1 MGSCFFLFATLLV
14 YAVIP
19 KLRPT
24 KDGMEYQK
32 LMLHYTFA
40 MLMAFICMATVQL
53 TPTLNYDS
61 PGFCGFLGKHELI
74 FLFRLAASYLKVSF
88 ASDNRYI

>member
-14 YAVIP
+14 YSVIP

-24 KDGMEYQK
+24 KEGMEYTK

-40 MLMAFICMATVQL
+40 MLMAMICMATVQL
-53 TPTLNYDS
+53 TPTLNHDS

-74 FLFRLAASYLKVSF
+74 FLIRLAES
-88 ASDNRYI
+88 